1 MNSNHLIVFVT
12 APNEEEAQR
21 IAQKLLSDQL
31 AACVNIL
38 PGMTS
43 VYTWKGETCEDR
55 EVLLLIKTRAA
66 LFEALSAT
74 IEDAHPYEVPEI
86 IATPIS
92 AGSTGYL
99 NWIDEVTQQD

>member
-74 IEDAHPYEVPEI
+74 IEAEHSYEVPEI

-92 AGSTGYL
+92 AGSTRYL
-99 NWIDEVTQQD
+99 NWIDAVTQQD